1 MKHTANAV
9 RASIWSSILIRGL
22 LFSLIWWSLSNGAVS
37 SWWIGVPA
45 VVISLLSSLYLVPPM
60 MIVWLA
66 WLRFILFFISRSLYG
81 GIDVARRAFHP
92 ALPLAPDIIKIP
104 LRLRS
109 GLARVFMINTIN
121 LLPGTLSVSIDQNLL
136 KIHVLDKQQDFM
148 SEILQVEEY
157 VFLLFGIPLH
167 TADQGE

>member
-1 MKHTANAV
+1 MSRTKGTMQPAA
-9 RASIWSSILIRGL
+9 WPSILFRGV
-22 LFSLIWWSLSNGAVS
+22 LFSLIWWSLSNGVTA

-45 VVISLLSSLYLVPPM
+45 VLLALISSLYLLPPM
-60 MIVWLA
+60 TMVWSA
-66 WLRFILFFISRSLYG
+66 WLKFIPFFISRSLYG

-92 ALPLAPDIIKIP
+92 ALPLAPDIVKIP
-104 LRLRS
+104 LRLRA

-121 LLPGTLSVSIDQNLL
+121 LLPGTLSVSIDQNQL
-136 KIHVLDKQQDFM
+136 KVHVLDRHQDFR

-157 VFLLFGIPLH
+157 VSRLFGIPLQ